1 MIDFSDYQ
9 ASFDLVKTLSN
20 FDDAIAANVE
30 IYLRE
35 SAAVNATNITQYRPY
50 WVIAKLIEQ
59 APEHQQ
65 FSGADGVGFTG
76 MSRPIQSYLDIQRGI
91 DRKNAW
97 VIPFGFEV
105 LNAGEDLP
113 ILNVGTTSVQ
123 NTRIF

>member
-9 ASFDLVKTLSN
+9 TNFDLVKALSK
-20 FDDAIAANVE
+20 FDDALSANVE
-30 IYLRE
+30 IYLRS
-35 SAAVNATNITQYRPY
+35 SAAVDANDVTQYRPY
-50 WVIAKLIEQ
+50 WVIAKLMEQ

-76 MSRPIQSYLDIQRGI
+76 MSRPIQSYLDMQRGI
-91 DRKNAW
+91 DRKNSW